1 MKDQVNMP
9 YTNAVIHE
17 TQRFGD
23 IVPIGLPHMT
33 YRDTELQ
40 GFFIP
45 KVTVTR
51 WAMQHPLPV
60 QTKHGVWETPHNS
73 ALVHFQTQI
82 RTTGEC

>member
-1 MKDQVNMP
+1 MNDQVSMP

-17 TQRFGD
+17 VQRYAD
-23 IVPIGLPHMT
+23 VVPIGLPHMT

-51 WAMQHPLPV
+51 EAMQHPLPV
-60 QTKHGVWETPHNS
+60 QTPGM
-73 ALVHFQTQI
+73 
-82 RTTGEC
+82 GCG